1 MNMSDLS
8 PIQLIIEKQKEVKAE
23 ITSGGRYECTLL
35 PFEVQ
40 SHENLKL
47 IYGALKTN
55 APIKKKNTGFSLP
68 LFKEWFYN
76 CTKWIRYAQYL

>member
-1 MNMSDLS
+1 MSDLS

-47 IYGALKTN
+47 IYGALN
-55 APIKKKNTGFSLP
+55 PFFELI
-68 LFKEWFYN
+68 
-76 CTKWIRYAQYL
+76 